1 MIKINGTKGIWTLG
15 EVIDLLKDSSVPFKL
30 IIDPIFNNYEI
41 ETDANPKSEVVDKA
55 VKVDNVT
62 LPGKLADKIGDK

>member
-15 EVIDLLKDSSVPFKL
+15 EVIDLLKDANVPFKL
-30 IIDPIFNNYEI
+30 IIDPIFNNYEV

>member
-15 EVIDLLKDSSVPFKL
+15 EVVDLLKDANVPFKL
-30 IIDPIFNNYEI
+30 IIDPVFNNYEI
-41 ETDANPKSEVVDKA
+41 EVDTNPKSEVVDKA